1 MDTTDIGLF
10 WYPHITLGFIG
21 PWLENSMLMYS
32 FGALIFKILLPQE
45 NVVSGGLKSTK
56 HLLLNNGVLM
66 ARSAPSN
73 IFERV

>member
-1 MDTTDIGLF
+1 
-10 WYPHITLGFIG
+10 
-21 PWLENSMLMYS
+21 MLMYL
-32 FGALIFKILLPQE
+32 FCALIFKILLPQE